1 MIGLGEAL
9 IIGGVVV
16 LIFGAT
22 QIPKLARSMG
32 QGFRE
37 FKKAVR
43 DAKEDSPEHEAGAP
57 AADSDGG
64 DKKE

>member
-22 QIPKLARSMG
+22 QIPKLARSLG
-32 QGFRE
+32 EGLRE
-37 FKKAVR
+37 FKKAVQ
-43 DAKEDSPEHEAGAP
+43 DGKEGTGTEEDRQHDEESQGGA
-57 AADSDGG
+57 
-64 DKKE
+64 